1 MTVLDKAHAA
11 MEAGGDGERLRFYD
25 RLADAELK
33 LLLEREAEGD
43 RIAPRV
49 FPLEDGPVVLV
60 FDTEERLAEAAGAAP
75 YADLTG
81 RALIE
86 MLAGQGIGLGLN
98 LGVAPSAFPDGRGC
112 NRMACR
118 NPRRRPR
125 GTSGPAPRNRAP
137 AAVPEALLAA
147 LDAKLP
153 GLAGLAQHAWLAA
166 VTYVDGRRGHLLAFT
181 GALPGAEPAL
191 ARAIREALVFSGL
204 EAGELDVTTLSETDP
219 LADRL
224 SRVAL
229 RFDLPQ
235 PEPAQ
240 TPSSPGM
247 DPDRPPRLR

>member
-11 MEAGGDGERLRFYD
+11 MEAGGDGQRLRFYD

-43 RIAPRV
+43 RIAPRI

-98 LGVAPSAFPDGRGC
+98 LGVAPSAFLMGADAIDWLAETLGDRPEERQ
-112 NRMACR
+112 AQ
-118 NPRRRPR
+118 PREI
-125 GTSGPAPRNRAP
+125 APP

-166 VTYVDGRRGHLLAFT
+166 VTYADGRRGHLLAFT